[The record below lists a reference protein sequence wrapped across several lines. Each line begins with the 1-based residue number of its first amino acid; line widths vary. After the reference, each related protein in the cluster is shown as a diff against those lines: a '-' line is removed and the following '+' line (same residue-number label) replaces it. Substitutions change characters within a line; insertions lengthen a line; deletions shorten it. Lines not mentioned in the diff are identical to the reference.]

1 MVFLTKKK
9 ELKKKENFIN
19 GNVIGRL
26 SAVETEKSKSLTWFL
41 MSEQSR
47 REVTKREGS
56 IIKKNLGG
64 F

>member
-1 MVFLTKKK
+1 M
-9 ELKKKENFIN
+9 
-19 GNVIGRL
+19 IGRL